1 MSHLKPISAMLW
13 PLGRNM
19 LAFAVSV
26 IIVFG
31 ATDVSRFLG
40 SSIPF
45 QLVASLAFLAAMA
58 LTLRLHAL
66 PVAFVVVTDGA
77 WRLTI
82 FLIRTV
88 YGTRW
93 ASPEAIFAAMVAGLV
108 GVIFGAALMR
118 SAGPAQHWL
127 TRVMRPPARQQATKP
142 IGGCELHNGCTTKF
156 SGIAA

>member
-1 MSHLKPISAMLW
+1 MSNLKPISAMLW
-13 PLGRNM
+13 PLGRNV

-31 ATDVSRFLG
+31 ATDVSRILG
-40 SSIPF
+40 SSVPF

-66 PVAFVVVTDGA
+66 PVAFMVVADGA

-82 FLIRTV
+82 FLIRNV

-93 ASPEAIFAAMVAGLV
+93 ARPEAIFAAMVAGFV

-118 SAGPAQHWL
+118 WAGPAQHWL
-127 TRVMRPPARQQATKP
+127 TRVMRPPARRRATEP
-142 IGGCELHNGCTTKF
+142 SGDCELRKGCTTKF